1 MINEEILEEIIY
13 LSKRG
18 QLLDKK
24 LIIKIALSIIDNLDD
39 ESKSIFSGIKFVGNR
54 VLGITNFAQFDEK
67 KGLIQINMDKMKD
80 LKREYSILYCN
91 LQLVEILM
99 HEINHLRESYKKK
112 NGDIEAFLITASD
125 NFLSKNDIYNDIQKH
140 YLDCNK
146 KQELFD
152 KLYGKVYFEIYDF
165 IPGERIAEIS
175 AYEDLIS
182 SLNNISNFRKDYKS
196 DYFLL
201 KKTLF
206 GEYVRVYVM
215 DIIPLVE
222 YFKLINNIDAIQGLS
237 FYSPIRREFLEN
249 SKKYFKVED
258 RFKYGLP
265 TDKKDKL
272 LLLNKVR

>member
-1 MINEEILEEIIY
+1 MISEEILEEIIH
-13 LSKRG
+13 LSKRR

-24 LIIKIALSIIDNLDD
+24 LILKIAISIIDNLDD

-54 VLGITNFAQFDEK
+54 VLGITNFAQFNEDS
-67 KGLIQINMDKMKD
+67 GSILMNMDQMNG

-91 LQLVEILM
+91 LQLVETLM
-99 HEINHLRESYKKK
+99 HEINHLKESYKKK
-112 NGDIEAFLITASD
+112 KGGIEAFLITASD
-125 NFLSKNDIYNDIQKH
+125 DFLSKNNIYKDIQKH

-146 KQELFD
+146 KQELLD
-152 KLYGKVYFEIYDF
+152 RLYGKVYFEIYDF

-182 SLNNISNFRKDYKS
+182 SLNNYPNFRKAYKK
-196 DYFLL
+196 DFALL
-201 KKTLF
+201 KMNLYD
-206 GEYVRVYVM
+206 EYVRVYVK

-222 YFKLINNIDAIQGLS
+222 YFKLINYFDALQGLS
-237 FYSPIRREFLEN
+237 FFSTIRREFLEN

-272 LLLNKVR
+272 LLLNKMR